1 MTETPALDQPLAELV
16 RMVRDGELAPDDPTK
31 AALQR
36 TARLEPQVHAWV
48 LLDPAAEETAARR
61 GPGPLQAVP
70 IAVKDIIDVAGLP
83 SRCGSTITSPEPV
96 PESAACIRA
105 LESLGA
111 VVLGKSVTTE
121 FAYFAPGPTDNP
133 AAPGHTPGGS
143 SSGSAA
149 AVAAGMVPLA
159 VGSQTA
165 GSLTRPAA
173 FCGIAGMVLAQGT
186 TDLTG
191 ITGLSHSFD
200 SLGLLARRVE
210 DLAHAYEAL
219 VSGGF
224 ATMAG
229 DCAPPSPGRP
239 VDVCLWHGSELD
251 EISPAMAEAV
261 ETAGRL
267 LEGAGVPVQEL
278 DWDDHIQTLTGDHI
292 TIMSYEA
299 ARLRTD
305 ALARLDEVSQP
316 LAELLQSGQ
325 QIADADYQA
334 ARIRCDRSLVEL
346 GAVLARTGVVV
357 GPAALGPAPAGLA
370 ATGSPVLSRPWQA
383 LGLPAVTVPG
393 IRCGAGRPLGLQV
406 IGMPGCESRV
416 LGLAAQLQDLLSGL
430 RTDAW
435 E

>member
-1 MTETPALDQPLAELV
+1 MTDTSVLDRPLAELV
-16 RMVRDGELAPDDPTK
+16 STVREGRLAVADPTE
-31 AALQR
+31 AALER
-36 TARLEPQVHAWV
+36 VARLESRVHAWV
-48 LLDPAAEETAARR
+48 VMDPRAREVAATRS
-61 GPGPLQAVP
+61 PGPLQGIPV
-70 IAVKDIIDVAGLP
+70 AVKDIIDVAGLP
-83 SRCGSTITSPEPV
+83 TRCGSAITSPAPV
-96 PESAACIRA
+96 VESAACVRA

-121 FAYFAPGPTDNP
+121 YAYFAPGPTDNP

-191 ITGLSHSFD
+191 VTGLSHSFD

-210 DLAHAYEAL
+210 DLTHVYEAL
-219 VSGGF
+219 VSAGF
-224 ATMAG
+224 VTTTG
-229 DCAPPSPGRP
+229 DCPPPSPNRP
-239 VDVCLWHGSELD
+239 VEAFLWSGSELD
-251 EISPAMAEAV
+251 EISPAMGEAV
-261 ETAGRL
+261 VIAGQRL
-267 LEGAGVPVQEL
+267 ADAGVRVQDL
-278 DWDDHIQTLTGDHI
+278 DWDDHVQTLTGDHI

-299 ARLRTD
+299 ARIRTD
-305 ALARLDEVSQP
+305 ALTRLNEVSRP
-316 LAELLQSGQ
+316 LADLLKSGQ
-325 QIADADYQA
+325 EVAESDYRA

-357 GPAALGPAPAGLA
+357 GPAALGPAPVGLS

-383 LGLPAVTVPG
+383 LGLPVVTVPG
-393 IRCGAGRPLGLQV
+393 MLCGAGRPLGLQV
-406 IGMPGCESRV
+406 IGLPGCESRV
-416 LGLAAQLQDLLSGL
+416 LALALQLQDLVSGL
-430 RTDAW
+430 RTAAW